1 MVFLSVDN
9 TASSIELDRGTDLE
23 TNTADPL
30 YIGCYP
36 PAEAEHLGI
45 KSNIQY
51 EGCIKDIEINGK
63 KQDIFS
69 SVSYNNVAFNL
80 CPTSH

>member
-1 MVFLSVDN
+1 MIFLSVDN
-9 TASSIELDRGTDLE
+9 TASSIQLDRGTDLE

-36 PAEAEHLGI
+36 TTEVEHLGI

-51 EGCIKDIEINGK
+51 KGCIKDIEINGK

-69 SVSYNNVAFNL
+69 SVSFKNVAFNL